1 MTIAVIIDAITN
13 SILEVKTNKSLDTDV
28 LPLDSREAM
37 KIHKKDG
44 WNFNWK
50 SETKEPG
57 RQLYKLVVTGN
68 SKIQGLLSLEVMDS
82 YVEMHLIENA
92 PHNYGKDKKYSG
104 GAGNLVAFTCKLSFE
119 LGFEGFVS
127 FRAKTQLIKHYR
139 ETLGAE
145 VIFKERMQIATKAAE
160 KLVSSYYKE
169 WKK

>member
-28 LPLDSREAM
+28 LPLSSQEAM
-37 KIHKKDG
+37 KIHKRDG

-50 SETKEPG
+50 SEAREQG
-57 RQLYKLVVTGN
+57 RQLYKLVVAGN

-92 PHNYGKDKKYSG
+92 PHNYGKDKKYAG

-127 FRAKTQLIKHYR
+127 FRAKTQLIGHYR

-145 VIFKERMQIATKAAE
+145 VIFKERMQIATESAKR
-160 KLVSSYYKE
+160 LVSSYYKE